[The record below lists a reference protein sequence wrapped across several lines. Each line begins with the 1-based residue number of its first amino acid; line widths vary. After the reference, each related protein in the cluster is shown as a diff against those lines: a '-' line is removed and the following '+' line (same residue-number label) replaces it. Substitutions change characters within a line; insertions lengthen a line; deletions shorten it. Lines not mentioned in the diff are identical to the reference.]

1 MNISPTSVAEIKN
14 RLGLTSGL
22 INING
27 NKLHVE
33 IAGEGIPIIFL
44 HDGIAD
50 SRGFDSQF
58 KAFGEFYTVIR
69 YDREGYGL
77 SKPPNVSY
85 LEVADLKSLIDLM
98 GLASV
103 ILIGGSA
110 GGRLALDFS
119 LTRPKLVVAQILVG
133 PSISGYEFSEH
144 MWYRGWRNEWGET
157 LEDAINFW
165 TNDPWLIAEENKYA
179 RARLRKFLETSG
191 QNMENFPVEKL
202 ADVQAL
208 SRLSEIQVPT
218 LTIVGEHDIADNHA
232 QTGIIQNSIEDSIRK
247 IVLHSGHLVYLEQPD
262 EFNKLT
268 REFLSGIF
276 KSQ

>member
-119 LTRPKLVVAQILVG
+119 LTHPKLVVAQILVG